1 MIGDQGFLA
10 EREDGLPP
18 ETPQDPVSPGRAAH
32 RTSLAA
38 LPKPQDPP
46 AVAEPSAGRA
56 SHRAALQRTR
66 EQSERLLA
74 ANFNEA
80 VKADPDLA
88 GEAQRLA
95 PGLGIDPLMA
105 ERNIDKVRQAWA
117 LRNAKLSELAGGDS
131 VLGRM
136 LMDPHFARVAH
147 DDLDNLGW
155 WDRIKKAG
163 VRGELQTEMGFLG
176 TSQRRDQ
183 LDEAGFRRL
192 AYVREQLRALPETEG
207 FLASAAELLGQQ
219 IGTLP
224 KAATAGAVLGGA
236 AAIAGQLGPQ
246 ALAPEEIITVPT
258 AATIGFVSQLFRS
271 GAEIQ
276 SGLDY
281 LSMLDEGY
289 DPTVAARASMASGL
303 VGGVLE
309 VAGAGALAK
318 GAGIIA
324 KPIRDALTR
333 EVAQG
338 VAKALAQPTVKGAA
352 ATFAKGYL
360 TGVAG
365 ETVTEVL
372 QEGVSIT
379 ADEIARALGSDKA
392 SRLTTE
398 EGRKEIVDRLVG
410 VAVKTAQGMAVLG
423 APGPTFAFVR
433 DQRRAA
439 EAEQNGR
446 FFEDL
451 ATKATESKVA
461 ERNPD
466 AFQRLVTEAAAGE
479 PIETIYVEGSKFAEV
494 LQQAGVTPAQ
504 LDAIAPGLGARV
516 TEAAVSGGDVVIPTG
531 EYAAKLARRP
541 EIDGALRPH
550 LRLGDP
556 DAMSLAEA
564 EVFQQAKK
572 ARVEE
577 TAAQVE
583 ERMRTDEAF
592 AASARTVE
600 MGMREQLVA
609 TGRMTAAEAGHAAKL
624 WREFAA
630 VQANRLGIT
639 PEEFASR
646 YPVRVVAATA
656 QDAGPLQQ
664 PSAPETP
671 EFRAWF
677 GESKVRDAEGKPLVL
692 YHQTDRTSEAGIR
705 EEGFDLNRKRARAT
719 DQGVPDGVFLK
730 PDTKDIRVGG
740 DVQMPLFAAINRPLV
755 VASREDL
762 ELWATRRDEQY
773 KDLERRVRQVDNDGA
788 REIEKVSSRESRRQ
802 ENAPGETDE
811 EVTRRVAETD
821 AVVARVGAQL
831 KEAAAA
837 ARKRLTELLREAG
850 HDGVIIEKDAGS
862 FGRSTKTYI
871 ALDPRQ
877 VKSPGNRGT
886 FDPKDPNILRAPE
899 ARGGFDPKRLLIGL
913 AKGESPAETFLHEAA
928 HAFLHIYADI
938 AAQPN
943 APAPIAQDF
952 QAFLDWRG
960 IKDVAAWHAM
970 DLEAQRRHHEAF
982 AYSFENYLFENV
994 APSPELRT
1002 VFQRFKA
1009 WVARVYVAV
1018 RAELNA
1024 TYRRE
1029 FGEDL
1034 PALTPEVRQ
1043 IMDRMLASEAAAA
1056 RAETIRGLIP
1066 AFEMQE
1072 QSGKSDAEWAAYLAD
1087 QEALRAA
1094 LGERLTSDTL
1104 GTLAWLRGARGRKLR
1119 ELQKGRREDR
1129 ARLVEQIEAELA
1141 AEPVYRARKW
1151 LREGRMPAPDG
1162 TVQQVDKDPNH
1173 RLRTADVQAILGD
1186 EAKKLS
1192 PLTAKHGL
1200 SPDDVAKV
1208 FEFETGEQLVR
1219 ALAAAP
1225 PIDKAAEAAADA
1237 RGAAAPIDDE
1247 AVDRAVMTEG
1257 RTRFAADEW
1266 RALTRAVQPVREMMA
1281 AARAAAEGILA
1292 RKTLRELRPAQYA
1305 AAERRAASEALS
1317 AVRKGDMATA
1327 ADAKRRQ
1334 LVQGWL
1340 ARLSRDAR
1348 QEVVTAEKRHRRF
1361 GERDEKLATSR
1372 DVDLIYL
1379 GRALLAAYRMG
1390 PPVDS
1395 GRLGSLAAARETVA
1409 KDLPALGNRVDAL
1422 TAAAQGIQDFRTLTL
1437 EHFREVAQT
1446 VEGLWTQSRQ
1456 NRLLDAEGKKLEM
1469 AAAVNELE
1477 GAILDK
1483 AKAPPEDA
1491 SEPTKTPSVLRRRV
1505 LKVWSAVASLKRM
1518 DHVARFMDG
1527 GKAGPFAKHFV
1538 EPVRRALAEYR
1549 GEGRKVTKALH
1560 DRIVALAEAS
1570 GPAWD
1575 AAIAAPELGHT
1586 FRGLKELL
1594 GAFLHVGSLS
1604 NLQKLLVGRRWA
1616 VDPRLTGAPL
1626 DTSKWDQFLARMYA
1640 EGKLTKAHVDFAR
1653 FVWRTYAEQL
1663 PKAQATHKKLYGY
1676 EFETIELREVVT
1688 PFGTFEGGY
1697 VPARIDRD
1705 EADPRIGDIVDSIEG
1720 TETAFLYSIGT
1731 GKGFTLARNPL
1742 YNQPLALD
1750 LARQVGHID
1759 EELRFIYLQPVIK
1772 DALRIIRNQDF
1783 ASVLNRYDRNAINHI
1798 LLPWLDNTARQA
1810 SSRPSGN
1817 QLIDGAAIALR
1828 SAASL
1833 ATLGFNLINA
1843 AIQITGL
1850 SNARTQVAGRYMR
1863 SALWQYMTGRPTAVA
1878 EARERSAFMDQHL
1891 EQETRILRERIARL
1905 GRVGALEGFD
1915 PRLAL
1920 LGRGAKATQQ
1930 AFARWA
1936 FLPQRIT
1943 QGIVDVV
1950 TWHGAYQQAVANGLE
1965 HAAAVAEADGAVV
1978 RSQGA
1983 RNPENLA
1990 AYEVTSPFVQLF
2002 TQFGSYS
2009 NVVLNTVLAAKG
2021 HRTSAIAWTI
2031 LLPALIEG
2039 TIRTAMLWRLDD
2051 EDDDGPVDE
2060 LAALYGKSLLRNVA
2074 GLVPGIGPML
2084 LGLAEND
2091 GRDVMRSPA
2100 GSVIGAGWRGVGAF
2114 LDAAPGGD
2122 EFTGQDAR
2130 DLGLLLTAVTGLPL
2144 GAAGRALGYRQD
2156 EASGKK
2162 PAARGTADYVRGL
2175 IVGR

>member
-1 MIGDQGFLA
+1 MIVPGEQ
-10 EREDGLPP
+10 E
-18 ETPQDPVSPGRAAH
+18 PQDPVSPGRAAH
-32 RTSLAA
+32 RVALAA

-46 AVAEPSAGRA
+46 AGAEPGAGRA
-56 SHRAALQRTR
+56 AHRAALQRTR

-117 LRNAKLSELAGGDS
+117 LRNAKLAELAGGDS

-155 WDRIKKAG
+155 WDRIKTAG

-176 TSQRRDQ
+176 TSQRRGE

-192 AYVREQLRALPETEG
+192 AYVREQLQRLPETEG
-207 FLASAAELLGQQ
+207 FLASAAEFVGQQ
-219 IGTLP
+219 VRTLP
-224 KAATAGAVLGGA
+224 QAATAGAAMGGIA
-236 AAIAGQLGPQ
+236 ALAGQLGPQ
-246 ALAPEEIITVPT
+246 ALAPEEIVTVPT

-451 ATKATESKVA
+451 AKKATESKVA

-466 AFQRLVTEAAAGE
+466 AFQRLVTEAAAGA
-479 PIETIYVEGSKFAEV
+479 PIETIYVEGAKFAEV

-516 TEAAVSGGDVVIPTG
+516 TEAAANGGDVVIPTG

-592 AASARTVE
+592 ATSARTVE

-639 PEEFASR
+639 PEEFAGK
-646 YPVRVVAATA
+646 YPLRVVATEAR
-656 QDAGPLQQ
+656 P
-664 PSAPETP
+664 PSYVIGKSEKGD
-671 EFRAWF
+671 RWF
-677 GESKVRDAEGKPLVL
+677 
-692 YHQTDRTSEAGIR
+692 
-705 EEGFDLNRKRARAT
+705 
-719 DQGVPDGVFLK
+719 
-730 PDTKDIRVGG
+730 
-740 DVQMPLFAAINRPLV
+740 
-755 VASREDL
+755 VA
-762 ELWATRRDEQY
+762 
-773 KDLERRVRQVDNDGA
+773 
-788 REIEKVSSRESRRQ
+788 
-802 ENAPGETDE
+802 
-811 EVTRRVAETD
+811 
-821 AVVARVGAQL
+821 
-831 KEAAAA
+831 
-837 ARKRLTELLREAG
+837 
-850 HDGVIIEKDAGS
+850 
-862 FGRSTKTYI
+862 
-871 ALDPRQ
+871 
-877 VKSPGNRGT
+877 
-886 FDPKDPNILRAPE
+886 DPKDGQPFPGSPSFRSEGDAKAWAANKVSGFNAPE

-913 AKGESPAETFLHEAA
+913 AKSEAPAETFLHEAA

-960 IKDVAAWHAM
+960 IKDVETWHAM
-970 DLEAQRRHHEAF
+970 TLEQQRKHHEAF
-982 AYSFENYLFENV
+982 AYSFENYLFEGV

-1034 PALTPEVRQ
+1034 PALTGEVRQ

-1056 RAETIRGLIP
+1056 RAETVRGLIP
-1066 AFEMQE
+1066 AFETQE
-1072 QSGKSDAEWAAYLAD
+1072 QSGMDDAAWTAYQAD
-1087 QEALRAA
+1087 LEQQRAS
-1094 LGERLTSDTL
+1094 LGENLTAESL
-1104 GTLAWLRGARGRKLR
+1104 GALAWLKGARGRKLAEMQR
-1119 ELQKGRREDR
+1119 ARKDDR
-1129 ARLVEQIEAELA
+1129 KRLVEEIEAELA

-1151 LREGRMPAPDG
+1151 LRDGRMPAPDG
-1162 TVQQVDKDPNH
+1162 TTQQVDKDPNH

-1186 EAKKLS
+1186 EAAKLRTVTS
-1192 PLTAKHGL
+1192 KDGL
-1200 SPDDVAKV
+1200 SPDIVAKQ
-1208 FEFETGEQLVR
+1208 FDMTGEQLVR

-1225 PIDKAAEAAADA
+1225 PLDKAAEAAADA
-1237 RGAAAPIDDE
+1237 RAAGMAPIDD
-1247 AVDRAVMTEG
+1247 AAIDRAVATEG
-1257 RTRFAADEW
+1257 RTRFAAVEW

-1305 AAERRAASEALS
+1305 AAERRAASEALT

-1348 QEVVTAEKRHRRF
+1348 QEVVTAEKRFRRF
-1361 GERDEKLATSR
+1361 GKRDEKLGASR

-1390 PPVDS
+1390 PPVPTN
-1395 GRLGSLAAARETVA
+1395 RLGSLAAARETVA
-1409 KDLPALGNRVDAL
+1409 KDLPALASRVDAL
-1422 TAAAQGIQDFRTLTL
+1422 TAAAQGVQDFRTLTL

-1456 NRLLDAEGKKLEM
+1456 NRLLDAEGRKLEM
-1469 AAAVNELE
+1469 AAAVQEFE
-1477 GAILDK
+1477 TAIDSLRPVSAEVPD
-1483 AKAPPEDA
+1483 
-1491 SEPTKTPSVLRRRV
+1491 STKTPSVLRRRI
-1505 LKVWSAVASLKRM
+1505 LKVWSAVASLKRV
-1518 DHVARFMDG
+1518 DHFARFMDG
-1527 GKAGPFAKHFV
+1527 GKAGGPFAKYFV
-1538 EPVRRALAEYR
+1538 EPVRRALGSYR
-1549 GEGRKVTKALH
+1549 SEGKRITKALH

-1575 AAIAAPELGHT
+1575 AAIASPELGHT

-1594 GAFLHVGSLS
+1594 GAFLHTGSQS
-1604 NLQKLLVGRRWA
+1604 NFQKLLVGRRWA
-1616 VDPRLTGAPL
+1616 PDPNHTGAPL
-1626 DTSKWDQFLARMYA
+1626 DTSKWDRFLARMYA

-1663 PKAQATHKKLYGY
+1663 PKAQATHKKLQGY
-1676 EFETIELREVVT
+1676 EFETIDLREVAT

-1697 VPARIDRD
+1697 VPARVDRD
-1705 EADPRIGDIVDSIEG
+1705 EADPRIGEILDSIEG
-1720 TETAFLYSIGT
+1720 TELSFLNSIST
-1731 GKGFTLARNPL
+1731 GKGFTISRNPL

-1750 LARQVGHID
+1750 IARQVGHID
-1759 EELRFIYLQPVIK
+1759 EELRFIHLQPVIK

-1783 ASVLNRYDRNAINHI
+1783 AGALNAYDRNAINNI

-1817 QLIDGAAIALR
+1817 AFIDGVATMLR
-1828 SAASL
+1828 RTASL
-1833 ATLGFNLINA
+1833 ATLGFNLVNA
-1843 AIQITGL
+1843 AIQVTGL

-1863 SALWQYMTGRPTAVA
+1863 AGLRQWLSGPGTAVA
-1878 EARERSAFMDQHL
+1878 EATSASEFMRQKLD
-1891 EQETRILRERIARL
+1891 QETRVLRERIDRL
-1905 GRVGALEGFD
+1905 GRVGALEGFN

-1920 LGRGAKATQQ
+1920 LGRNAKATQQ

-1936 FLPQRIT
+1936 FLPQRLT
-1943 QGIVDVV
+1943 QGVVDVV
-1950 TWHGAYQQAVANGLE
+1950 TWHGAHQQAVANGLDHE
-1965 HAAAVAEADGAVV
+1965 AAVAEADGAVR
-1978 RSQGA
+1978 RSQGSQ
-1983 RNPENLA
+1983 NPEDMA

-2009 NVVLNTVLAAKG
+2009 NVVLNSVLSASGGRFPRARAFGWTV
-2021 HRTSAIAWTI
+2021 

-2039 TIRTAMLWRLDD
+2039 TIRTALLARLDD
-2051 EDDDGPVDE
+2051 EDDDGPADE
-2060 LAALYGKSLLRNVA
+2060 IGALYGKSILRNVA
-2074 GLVPGIGPML
+2074 GLVPGVGPML
-2084 LGLAEND
+2084 LGLAEHD

-2100 GSVIGAGWRGVGAF
+2100 ASVIGATWRGFFAAG
-2114 LDAAPGGD
+2114 DAVPGGD

-2130 DLGLLLTAVTGLPL
+2130 DLGLLLTAITGFPL
-2144 GAAGRALGYRQD
+2144 GAAGRGFGYRQD
-2156 EASGKK
+2156 EATGKLP
-2162 PAARGTADYVRGL
+2162 PARSAVDYVRGV